1 MLIKIKK
8 NKKNNQRI
16 NIKKQLKASK
26 NLAKIMINTI
36 NRKTKVKI
44 KKIKTNISIVIFTG
58 LVANNVTI

>member
-16 NIKKQLKASK
+16 NIKNQLKVSK

-44 KKIKTNISIVIFTG
+44 KKIKTNISIVINTG

>member
-1 MLIKIKK
+1 MLIKMK

-16 NIKKQLKASK
+16 NMKKQLKVCK

-44 KKIKTNISIVIFTG
+44 KKIKTNISIAIFTG

>member
-16 NIKKQLKASK
+16 NIKTQLKVSK

>member
-1 MLIKIKK
+1 M
-8 NKKNNQRI
+8 
-16 NIKKQLKASK
+16 KKQLKVCK